1 MEQFNYRVKIEEFTE
16 KHYIKKFHKKNKD
29 KWNATERTIITICER
44 IDNTLKY
51 NRADLISE
59 NGCYKLVKLDFSVE
73 GTHLSPKSSGNRCIL
88 ICDED
93 ARLVR
98 ILLVYSKDDISSP
111 NETQKWK
118 SVIKDAYEDL
128 AEIFKL

>member
-1 MEQFNYRVKIEEFTE
+1 MEQFNYRVEIEEFAE
-16 KHYIKKFHKKNKD
+16 RHYIKKFLKKYKD

-59 NGCYKLVKLDFSVE
+59 IGSCKLVKLDFSVE

-88 ICDED
+88 VCDED
-93 ARLVR
+93 FWHVR
-98 ILLVYSKDDISSP
+98 ILLVCSKDDISSP

-118 SVIKDAYEDL
+118 SIIKSAYEDL